1 VRPRVPIAALL
12 LLALS
17 GCKVGPNYK
26 RPAVD
31 VPGQHRGMAPD
42 VSGQPFGEM
51 KWQAVFPDEVLQG
64 LIKESLA
71 NNYDM
76 RIAAARILEAG
87 ASLGVTRANQLPAL
101 SGSFGIQN
109 ERSAALPGSPTFDT
123 AGLQLSYIVD
133 FWGQYRRATEAAR
146 ANLVASEYA
155 RRLVETTLI
164 AGVASGYFQ
173 LRSLDS
179 QLDFSKQSV
188 VADQESLRINTINFK
203 GGEYALTDVYQ
214 SQLLVQQAQL
224 EVITVQQSIEQTE
237 NQLSILLGRNPG
249 PIARGLALVD
259 EPHLSQVPA
268 GLPSAILE
276 RRPDVRQAEQ
286 ALVAANANVGVA
298 KAAYFPQ
305 IPLTASFGAQSTAL
319 TSFLQGPAT
328 FWALGAQITQPLY
341 QGGRITSQYRLA
353 WAQRDEAELT
363 YKQTV
368 QQAIADVSNGLIG
381 YRQAQQYRIKLQEQT
396 NTYEETSRLANL
408 RFKGGATSFLEV
420 LTTQQ
425 QYFTSELQTTQAWY
439 TELQNYVQLYQALGG
454 GW

>member
-1 VRPRVPIAALL
+1 MRARAPIAAV
-12 LLALS
+12 LALTLS
-17 GCKVGPNYK
+17 GCEVGPNYK
-26 RPAVD
+26 RPAID

-64 LIKESLA
+64 LIKEALA

-109 ERSAALPGSPTFDT
+109 ERSAAFPGSPTFDT

-155 RRLVETTLI
+155 RHLVETTLI
-164 AGVASGYFQ
+164 AGVANAYFQ

-179 QLDFSKQSV
+179 QLDFSKESV

-249 PIARGLALVD
+249 PIARGL
-259 EPHLSQVPA
+259 
-268 GLPSAILE
+268 
-276 RRPDVRQAEQ
+276 RP
-286 ALVAANANVGVA
+286 
-298 KAAYFPQ
+298 
-305 IPLTASFGAQSTAL
+305 
-319 TSFLQGPAT
+319 
-328 FWALGAQITQPLY
+328 
-341 QGGRITSQYRLA
+341 GG
-353 WAQRDEAELT
+353 
-363 YKQTV
+363 
-368 QQAIADVSNGLIG
+368 
-381 YRQAQQYRIKLQEQT
+381 
-396 NTYEETSRLANL
+396 
-408 RFKGGATSFLEV
+408 
-420 LTTQQ
+420 
-425 QYFTSELQTTQAWY
+425 
-439 TELQNYVQLYQALGG
+439 
-454 GW
+454 